1 MNIELIMLLIL
12 FLVIILT
19 PQIKSIEKFN
29 VFDHTLYY
37 PDVDCLYTKQNS
49 CIIKPNNDSFY
60 NYNNNCCNKP
70 LESDKYYEKVNSTC
84 IDCINNKCNCH
95 KNIETFDGRAHYD
108 RKTKTFYKTDSP
120 GLYIKNKKCS
130 DYFFINKDK
139 ICQQYTY

>member
-19 PQIKSIEKFN
+19 PQIKSIEKFS

-60 NYNNNCCNKP
+60 DYNNNCCNKP
-70 LESDKYYEKVNSTC
+70 LESDKYYEK
-84 IDCINNKCNCH
+84 IH
-95 KNIETFDGRAHYD
+95 
-108 RKTKTFYKTDSP
+108 
-120 GLYIKNKKCS
+120 
-130 DYFFINKDK
+130 
-139 ICQQYTY
+139 Q